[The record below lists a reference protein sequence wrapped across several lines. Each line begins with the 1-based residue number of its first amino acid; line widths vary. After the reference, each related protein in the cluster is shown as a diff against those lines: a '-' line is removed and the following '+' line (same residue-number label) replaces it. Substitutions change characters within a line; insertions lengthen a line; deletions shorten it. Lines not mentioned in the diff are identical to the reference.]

1 MKSIRGTLLKTND
14 ALQRRKEAAMPR
26 GFANLHPV
34 YADRALNSELWDVEG
49 KRYIDFSSGIA
60 VLNSGHLHP
69 KVIAA
74 VQRQLER
81 FSHTCLQVVPYESAV
96 ELAERLNR
104 AAPGPTP
111 KKTLFVTTGAEAIE
125 NAVKIAKRSSG
136 RTGVIAFS
144 GGFHG
149 RTHYGMAL
157 TGKVSPYKRGF
168 GPLPFDVHH
177 AAFPVPFHN
186 VSTQDSLESIQALFQ
201 SAIEPERVAA
211 IVVEPVQGEGGFNP
225 APIEF
230 MRAIRKLCDDH
241 GIVLIC
247 DEIQTGFGRTG
258 TLFACQQ
265 FDIEPDIITIAKS
278 LAGGFPLA
286 AVCGKAEI
294 MDAPDPGGLGG
305 TYAGSP
311 VAVCAAL
318 AILDVIEEE
327 NLLERSRRLGA
338 QLVTRLEALVEKY
351 PAFVGEVRGLGAMVA
366 IELVSDGDSRKPNAD
381 LARLVLAASRKKGLL
396 LLSCGLHGNVIRF
409 LPPLTISDVL
419 LGDGMSMLE
428 GAFEEVLA
436 Q

>member
-1 MKSIRGTLLKTND
+1 MKAND

-49 KRYIDFSSGIA
+49 KRYIDFASGIA

-74 VQRQLER
+74 VRRQMDR
-81 FSHTCLQVVPYESAV
+81 FSHTCLQVVPYESAIV
-96 ELAERLNR
+96 LAERLNR
-104 AAPGPTP
+104 AAPGSTP

-125 NAVKIAKRSSG
+125 NAVKIAKRSTG
-136 RTGVIAFS
+136 RSGVIAFS

-149 RTHYGMAL
+149 RTHYSMAL

-168 GPLPFDVHH
+168 GPLSFDVHH
-177 AAFPVPFHN
+177 AAFPVPFHDI
-186 VSTQDSLESIQALFQ
+186 STKDALDSIQALFQ
-201 SAIEPERVAA
+201 STIEPERVAA
-211 IVVEPVQGEGGFNP
+211 MIVEPVQGEGGFNP
-225 APIEF
+225 APAEF
-230 MRAIRKLCDDH
+230 MRAIRQICNHH

-265 FDIEPDIITIAKS
+265 LDIEPDIITMAKS

-286 AVCGKAEI
+286 AVCGKAHI

-311 VAVCAAL
+311 IAVCAAL
-318 AILDVIEEE
+318 AVLDVIEEE
-327 NLLERSRRLGA
+327 NILERSRRLGA
-338 QLVTRLEALVEKY
+338 QLTRRLRSLAEKY

-366 IELVSDGDSRKPNAD
+366 IELVSDGDPRRPNAD
-381 LARLVLAASRKKGLL
+381 LTKLILASSRRKGLL

-409 LPPLTISDVL
+409 LPPLTISDEL
-419 LGDGMSMLE
+419 LGQGMSVLE
-428 GAFEEVLA
+428 EAFDEAIEEALA
-436 Q
+436 S